1 MGSRARSESPRM
13 SHRYSAGMA
22 RESRPRWR
30 AIAARSIECS
40 GSTHADPSDVV
51 QVGRVVNRAQ
61 GDQLELSD
69 ASGQLEMRDVAN
81 GLSKK
86 RATDRCRPRRL
97 WLTSRHRR

>member
-22 RESRPRWR
+22 RESRRRWR
-30 AIAARSIECS
+30 AIAATSIECS
-40 GSTHADPSDVV
+40 GSTPADPSDVV

-69 ASGQLEMRDVAN
+69 SSGQLEMRDVAN
-81 GLSKK
+81 GFAKK
-86 RATDRCRPRRL
+86 RATDWR
-97 WLTSRHRR
+97 RHRHVAL